1 MGAVKHA
8 VRVVDGGGFA
18 VPVRRQP
25 PLVVGYENFRLER
38 QGALLS
44 PKTLVYYDQTV
55 LPFLRWLEA
64 LGHVAT

>member
-8 VRVVDGGGFA
+8 VRVVNDSGFA

-25 PLVVGYENFRLER
+25 PLVVGYEHFRLER

-44 PKTLVYYDQTV
+44 PKTLIY
-55 LPFLRWLEA
+55 
-64 LGHVAT
+64 